1 MYADATY
8 SSSAGARTA
17 LFFLALMTLIA
28 AYAVVFAAGP
38 IAQSHGDLRTQ
49 GLIVVLIV
57 GLAGILFSLFIKPA
71 HRSNASLEIIIL
83 LVPAYALLQVTPL
96 PLGVIRIL
104 SPARARLV
112 PALSPVMA
120 TPTWVTL
127 SVTPSA
133 TLYHFLLLAA
143 SAVVFLVIL
152 NVSNRVSCRPWV
164 VILPLILIAV
174 GEAILG
180 LAQIA
185 GNPDGIAVGTFLIR
199 NHYAGFLEM
208 ILPFVALYPFAVL
221 ASREEGTRNEIAPAL
236 LVCGGVGVSV
246 LLTAGILSSL
256 SRMGFIASL
265 VSMMFVSIAAVSP
278 GRSRRR
284 ISLILAGV
292 VVAGLLAFF
301 LIPSARLVMR
311 FGEMDKSNEDRS
323 PVWRETIGLFKAY
336 PIFGCGLG
344 GYESAFLKFKNS
356 NPALNQ
362 DYAHNDYLQY
372 LAELGIVGFLLAIAP
387 VAFILVRLR
396 NACRQT
402 RADMRWLSLG
412 CAGSAAAIGLHSFV
426 DFNLYVPANLIT
438 LAWILGIAAHAGRA
452 ASRDTSL
459 AIEPAS
465 IIAAP
470 VKAVRSRSYP

>member
-1 MYADATY
+1 
-8 SSSAGARTA
+8 
-17 LFFLALMTLIA
+17 
-28 AYAVVFAAGP
+28 
-38 IAQSHGDLRTQ
+38 
-49 GLIVVLIV
+49 
-57 GLAGILFSLFIKPA
+57 
-71 HRSNASLEIIIL
+71 
-83 LVPAYALLQVTPL
+83 
-96 PLGVIRIL
+96 
-104 SPARARLV
+104 
-112 PALSPVMA
+112 
-120 TPTWVTL
+120 
-127 SVTPSA
+127 
-133 TLYHFLLLAA
+133 
-143 SAVVFLVIL
+143 
-152 NVSNRVSCRPWV
+152 
-164 VILPLILIAV
+164 
-174 GEAILG
+174 
-180 LAQIA
+180 
-185 GNPDGIAVGTFLIR
+185 
-199 NHYAGFLEM
+199 
-208 ILPFVALYPFAVL
+208 
-221 ASREEGTRNEIAPAL
+221 
-236 LVCGGVGVSV
+236 
-246 LLTAGILSSL
+246 
-256 SRMGFIASL
+256 
-265 VSMMFVSIAAVSP
+265 
-278 GRSRRR
+278 
-284 ISLILAGV
+284 
-292 VVAGLLAFF
+292 
-301 LIPSARLVMR
+301 MR